1 MQSNKDE
8 DWNIV
13 IKPHSGWFDLKLG
26 ELWKSRDI
34 LKNFVRRD
42 FVSVYKQTI
51 LGPLWFFI
59 QPILTTIMFTV
70 VFGKVANIPTD
81 GIPPILFYMSG
92 IVAWNYFADC
102 LVKTSNVFII
112 NAQIFGKVYFY
123 RLTIP
128 FSVIVSSLI
137 KFGIQFLLFI
147 GIWLGYLMAGYEVY
161 PTWGMALIPY
171 LIILM
176 AMLGLGFGLV
186 ISAMTTKYRDL
197 AFLIAF
203 GVQLA
208 MYATPVIYPVSQVK
222 GAMLM
227 VVLANPMTSII
238 ESFKFAFL
246 GAGGIVPAHLLYST
260 VFTVAVLFLGILVF
274 NRVEKSFVDTV

>member
-1 MQSNKDE
+1 M
-8 DWNIV
+8 
-13 IKPHSGWFDLKLG
+13 
-26 ELWKSRDI
+26 
-34 LKNFVRRD
+34 
-42 FVSVYKQTI
+42 
-51 LGPLWFFI
+51 
-59 QPILTTIMFTV
+59 
-70 VFGKVANIPTD
+70 
-81 GIPPILFYMSG
+81 
-92 IVAWNYFADC
+92 
-102 LVKTSNVFII
+102 FII

-147 GIWLGYLMAGYEVY
+147 GIWLAYLAAGYQVY
-161 PTWGMALIPY
+161 PTWGMALVPY

-208 MYATPVIYPVSQVK
+208 MYATPVIYPLSQVK
-222 GAMLM
+222 GKMLL

-238 ESFKFAFL
+238 ESFKYAFL
-246 GAGGIVPAHLLYST
+246 GAGSIVPMHLLYST
-260 VFTVAVLFLGILVF
+260 CFTVGVLILGILVF

>member
-13 IKPHSGWFDLKLG
+13 IKPHSGWFDLRLG

-208 MYATPVIYPVSQVK
+208 MYATPVIYPLSQVK

>member
-1 MQSNKDE
+1 MQSE
-8 DWNIV
+8 TEEEWNIV

-70 VFGKVANIPTD
+70 VFGTIADIPTD
-81 GIPPILFYMSG
+81 GIPPVLFYMSG
-92 IVAWNYFADC
+92 IVAWNYFGDC
-102 LVKTSNVFII
+102 LIKTSNVFIL

-137 KFGIQFLLFI
+137 KFGIQFLLFVAV
-147 GIWLGYLMAGYEVY
+147 WLFYLYQGYDVK
-161 PTWGMALIPY
+161 PTWGMALVPY
-171 LIILM
+171 LILLM

-208 MYATPVIYPVSQVK
+208 MYATPVIYPLSEVK
-222 GAMLM
+222 GHMLTL
-227 VVLANPMTSII
+227 VLANPMTSII

-246 GAGGIVPAHLLYST
+246 GAGGVVPSHLAYST
-260 VFTVAVLFLGILVF
+260 GFTVVMLFLGILVF

>member
-208 MYATPVIYPVSQVK
+208 MYATPVIYPLSQVK
-222 GAMLM
+222 GKMLL

-246 GAGGIVPAHLLYST
+246 GAGGVVPAHLLYST
-260 VFTVAVLFLGILVF
+260 VFTVAVLFIGILVF

>member
-208 MYATPVIYPVSQVK
+208 MYATPVIYPLSQVK

>member
-208 MYATPVIYPVSQVK
+208 MYATPVIYPLSQVK

-246 GAGGIVPAHLLYST
+246 GAGGIVPSHLLYST